1 MCVYTN
7 LLFHDVCLMIACLGM
22 LMWMCCCML
31 KRVRMVAQP
40 KALDH
45 STELFDTGDTDK
57 DGKLTLAE
65 LRQLMNQASK
75 QYSHLEEHARFLD
88 A

>member
-1 MCVYTN
+1 M
-7 LLFHDVCLMIACLGM
+7 FDVLHVLM
-22 LMWMCCCML
+22 
-31 KRVRMVAQP
+31 QP

-45 STELFDTGDTDK
+45 SSDLFESADTDK
-57 DGKLTLAE
+57 DDRLTLAE
-65 LRQLMNQASK
+65 LRHLMNQASK